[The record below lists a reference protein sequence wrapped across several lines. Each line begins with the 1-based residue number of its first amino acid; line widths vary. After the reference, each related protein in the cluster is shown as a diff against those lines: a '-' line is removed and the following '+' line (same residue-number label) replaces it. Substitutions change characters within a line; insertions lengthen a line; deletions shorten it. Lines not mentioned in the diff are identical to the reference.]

1 MSTSYSEEIVL
12 TILISTLLVFIFVIL
27 IGYFFFQQ
35 QKKRFLHQ
43 SEVMELRESF
53 NQTILQSKL
62 EIQERTL
69 DHIAKEL
76 HANFSHL
83 VSLININLSAILA
96 QSSGEIKEHVNE
108 TKLLAKELM
117 QEVKTLSVSL
127 NSDFIMKA
135 GFLKA
140 FEYELSRLTKTR
152 RYEVIYQQTGVPIR
166 MPSGE
171 EIVLY
176 RLCQEVLNN
185 IVKHGKATEI
195 RVSLDY
201 QATFIR
207 LTICDNGIG
216 FDPNKVMANSVELES
231 TGLLNMA
238 ARAKLINADFSVT
251 SAPGKGT
258 EVVIAIPFKYRRL
271 DQNEL

>member
-1 MSTSYSEEIVL
+1 MSQAYSEEIIL
-12 TILISTLLVFIFVIL
+12 TVLISTLLLLGFVL
-27 IGYFFFQQ
+27 LAGYFFFQQ

-43 SEVMELRESF
+43 TEVLELRESF

-62 EIQERTL
+62 EIQDRTL

-83 VSLININLSAILA
+83 ISLININLSVILS
-96 QSSGEIKEHVNE
+96 QSSGEIRDHISE

-135 GFLKA
+135 GFIKA
-140 FEYELSRLTKTR
+140 FENELSRLTKTK
-152 RYEVIYQQTGVPIR
+152 RYEVSYLLSGVPIH
-166 MPSGE
+166 MPSGQ

-176 RLCQEVLNN
+176 RLCQEILNN
-185 IVKHGKATEI
+185 IVKHAKATKI
-195 RVSLDY
+195 SVHLNY
-201 QATFIR
+201 QSQMLHLSIG
-207 LTICDNGIG
+207 DDGIG
-216 FDPNKVMANSVELES
+216 FDKGQVFDNAVDLES

-238 ARAKLINADFSVT
+238 GRAKLINAEFSLKT
-251 SAPGKGT
+251 APSEGT
-258 EVVIAIPFKYRRL
+258 LVEIVIPFNNTQFSSN
-271 DQNEL
+271 DI

>member
-1 MSTSYSEEIVL
+1 MSQAYSEEIIL
-12 TILISTLLVFIFVIL
+12 TVLISTLLLLGFVL
-27 IGYFFFQQ
+27 LAGYFFFQQ

-43 SEVMELRESF
+43 TEVLELRESF

-62 EIQERTL
+62 EIQDRTL

-83 VSLININLSAILA
+83 ISLININLSVILS
-96 QSSGEIKEHVNE
+96 QSSGEIRDHISE

-135 GFLKA
+135 GFIKA
-140 FEYELSRLTKTR
+140 FENELSRLTKTK
-152 RYEVIYQQTGVPIR
+152 RYEVSYLLSGVPIH
-166 MPSGE
+166 MPSGQ

-176 RLCQEVLNN
+176 RLCQEILNN
-185 IVKHGKATEI
+185 IVKHAKATKI
-195 RVSLDY
+195 SVHLNY
-201 QATFIR
+201 QSQMLHLSIG
-207 LTICDNGIG
+207 DDGIG
-216 FDPNKVMANSVELES
+216 FDKGQIFDNAVDLES

-238 ARAKLINADFSVT
+238 GRAKLINAEFSLKT
-251 SAPGKGT
+251 APSEGT
-258 EVVIAIPFKYRRL
+258 LVEIVIPFNNT
-271 DQNEL
+271 QFSSNGI